1 MLKVNNFKTLG
12 KSILQFAPLTSSQTL
27 GKSILQFASSSRAV
41 SSAASHSTSR
51 ESLQTSGTV
60 SQNLQES
67 DDFYKQLNSFHE
79 QNPSYSIPYAMS
91 QLQLINQ
98 EKQRQSLQ
106 RAL

>member
-12 KSILQFAPLTSSQTL
+12 KSILQFAPLTL
-27 GKSILQFASSSRAV
+27 GKYILQFASSSRAV